1 MSRSDGTGNKQEQ
14 EHKEHALQWD
24 PRRETQKSLPPQP
37 ENHVPPEEER
47 TKEGEED
54 LFTCLVLM
62 KEHEPPLQRKF

>member
-1 MSRSDGTGNKQEQ
+1 MEQ
-14 EHKEHALQWD
+14 EINRNRSIKNMHSNGIQGEK
-24 PRRETQKSLPPQP
+24 PKNPSPPQP

-62 KEHEPPLQRKF
+62 KEHEPPLQKKF